1 MRGATKDG
9 PMHNRTLYQLTW
21 LAAAMSLGHHLD
33 HLIRGNAVGWPL
45 TEEVNAFTMSLVVYP
60 IIATGLLLYRAGRVG
75 PGFWALVSGGG
86 AVFVS
91 AVHFGPAAV
100 EPPELILGHYDPP
113 ILGWLAFAWL
123 AAFVAVLAI
132 TCLYETRVWWQQ
144 RQARRATSPAAGAGS
159 TR

>member
-1 MRGATKDG
+1 
-9 PMHNRTLYQLTW
+9 MHRRTLYRLTY

-33 HLIRGNAVGWPL
+33 HVIRHNAVGWPL
-45 TEEVNAFTMSLVVYP
+45 TDQLNAFTMSLVIYP
-60 IIATGLLLYRAGRVG
+60 VIATGLLAYRASRVG
-75 PGFWALVSGGG
+75 PGFWAVVSGGG

-113 ILGWLAFAWL
+113 ILGWLAFTWL
-123 AAFVAVLAI
+123 VIFVAVLAI
-132 TCLYETRVWWQQ
+132 TCVYETRLWSQQ
-144 RQARRATSPAAGAGS
+144 RQVRRAAQPVTDVGI